1 MDLLAKQFLFYLL
14 SMLRVQCHRGLG
26 KPVLFSIYHEEL
38 AFYSFPAHNVGTER
52 ESLLSKSVLKQCPR
66 MTLTGTAVPY
76 EISPYI
82 F

>member
-52 ESLLSKSVLKQCPR
+52 ESPLKVSAKTMPQDDINRHC
-66 MTLTGTAVPY
+66 GAV
-76 EISPYI
+76 
-82 F
+82 